1 MIPCMRMN
9 LVARHS
15 GNSEEGAPIV
25 ALLLTLRHAC
35 GLPGD
40 YQFKTTSTSLMK
52 MLRKG
57 TELSLDTL
65 AGFEGQVLSCPS
77 ARLMGIDM
85 SEAILTEI
93 GYFVD

>member
-9 LVARHS
+9 LIARHS
-15 GNSEEGAPIV
+15 GNSEEGAEIV
-25 ALLLTLRHAC
+25 ALALTLRPAC

-65 AGFEGQVLSCPS
+65 AGFEGQVLSCPF
-77 ARLMGIDM
+77 ARLMGIEM

>member
-9 LVARHS
+9 LIALHS
-15 GNSEEGAPIV
+15 GNSEEGAAIV
-25 ALLLTLRHAC
+25 TLALTLRPAC

-65 AGFEGQVLSCPS
+65 AGFEGQVLSCPF
-77 ARLMGIDM
+77 ARLMGIEM

>member
-9 LVARHS
+9 LIARHFDD
-15 GNSEEGAPIV
+15 SEESAAIV
-25 ALLLTLRHAC
+25 ALALTVRPAC

-40 YQFKTTSTSLMK
+40 YQLKTTTASLMK

-65 AGFEGQVLSCPS
+65 AGFEGEILSCPS
-77 ARLMGIDM
+77 ARLMGVEM
-85 SEAILTEI
+85 SEAVLTEI
-93 GYFVD
+93 GYFID

>member
-9 LVARHS
+9 LIARHS
-15 GNSEEGAPIV
+15 GNSEEGAAIV
-25 ALLLTLRHAC
+25 ALALTLRPAC

-65 AGFEGQVLSCPS
+65 AGFEGQVLSCPF
-77 ARLMGIDM
+77 ARLMGIEM

>member
-9 LVARHS
+9 LIARHS
-15 GNSEEGAPIV
+15 GNSEEGAANV
-25 ALLLTLRHAC
+25 ALALTLRPAC